1 MAGHKQLPYF
11 CHYSVK
17 FYKTIIVKYILSFL
31 FILFI
36 FSANAQFPMGGG
48 SKGPTIKGKIE
59 GKVLDSLTRE
69 VVGFAT
75 ISLKKKGSS
84 IVLDGVL
91 TEETGLFKFE
101 NVVNGS
107 YDLYFSFLGYNEK
120 KVAAVETTLKNPDI
134 NIGNVFLVPA
144 SYLLDAVEIKEQK
157 LLVENKADKLVFNA
171 ENDASIAGGDAT
183 DVLRKVPML
192 SVDLN
197 GNVSLRG
204 SQNVRI
210 LINGKPSGMFAS
222 NVADALKM
230 FPADQI
236 KQVEV
241 ITSPSAKYDAEGS
254 AGLINI
260 ITKKQN
266 IEGVAGSVNASVGNR
281 QNSLFTNLNVGKGRL
296 GLSSGAA
303 VFYSTPANGISTFF
317 REDQTA
323 LGLRKVEQNGTQK
336 TSRLGGNGSISA
348 FYDFN
353 GYNSINSSFNF
364 RGFGFDL
371 NGNTR
376 GLLIDPSIGLN
387 DQFDRINTG
396 DNFFGGF
403 DWNTDYTKKFE
414 KREGQELSFG
424 VQYSKQNNNQDSKI
438 SEIHTL
444 ELLNRNTDITNTGVN
459 HETTL
464 QIDYVHPFSKVVKL
478 EAGTKAVI
486 RNIISDYNTQIFDIS
501 TGYRPLTES
510 FKYDQDVYSGYAS
523 MNFTLAKK
531 YSLITGLRYEKTDI
545 AGAFAESKE
554 LNFSGIGYE
563 NFLPNLTISRTFKN
577 FRTLKLAY
585 SQRLQRPSL
594 QFINPFNNNSDFVN
608 RTEGNPYLD
617 PEIVHQVEVAYNITF
632 KGFTTFSSVFYKYT
646 DGIIE
651 QILNIDNNGLS
662 VNTFKN
668 IGTNNS
674 VGINTF
680 ITKTVNL
687 VTLRTGGNF
696 ATYNAKGIV
705 NGVAASR
712 SSYEYNIF
720 LNGEIKIS
728 GTFKADFF
736 GFFRSPVR
744 TIQGDN
750 PAFTIYGMGV
760 RKEFKNSSIGITM
773 IEPFNADKF
782 FNSNIETSSF
792 VQQTSFSIPFRS
804 IGVNFR
810 YKFGNVDFKERK
822 SKVKNTDLKQGGDSQ
837 GGGNTGTQ
845 GT

>member
-1 MAGHKQLPYF
+1 MSQNQKL
-11 CHYSVK
+11 K
-17 FYKTIIVKYILSFL
+17 RVKYL
-31 FILFI
+31 FSVVLVCFI
-36 FSANAQFPMGGG
+36 SVVHAQFPMGGG
-48 SKGPTIKGKIE
+48 GKGPTIKGKIE
-59 GKVLDSLTRE
+59 GKVIDSLSNDA
-69 VVGFAT
+69 VGFAT

-84 IVLDGVL
+84 IVIDGVL
-91 TEETGLFKFE
+91 SEDNGLFKFD
-101 NVVNGS
+101 NVVTGA
-107 YDLYFSFLGYNEK
+107 YDLYVSFLGYNEK
-120 KVAAVETTLKNPDI
+120 KVAAVETTLKSPDI
-134 NIGNVFLVPA
+134 NIGNVSLVPA
-144 SYLLDAVEIKEQK
+144 TFLLDAVEIKEERT
-157 LLVENKADKLVFNA
+157 LIENKADKLVFNA

-266 IEGVAGSVNASVGNR
+266 IEGIAGSVNASVGNR

-296 GLSSGAA
+296 GLSGSGAL
-303 VFYSTPANGISTFF
+303 FYSTPADGKTSFF
-317 REDQTA
+317 RQDETDAGPRIIT
-323 LGLRKVEQNGTQK
+323 QNGTQN
-336 TSRLGGNGSISA
+336 TSRLGGNGSVSA

-371 NGNTR
+371 DGTTD
-376 GLLIDPSIGLN
+376 GSLTDPSLGLS
-387 DQFDRINTG
+387 DVFTRENTG
-396 DNFFGGF
+396 NNFFGGF

-424 VQYSKQNNNQDSKI
+424 VQYSKQNNNQDNQVKEVHS
-438 SEIHTL
+438 L
-444 ELLNRNTDITNTGVN
+444 EFLNRDTEVFNEGIN

-464 QIDYVHPFSKVVKL
+464 QVDYVHPFTKSVKL
-478 EAGTKAVI
+478 EAGSKAVI
-486 RNIISDYNTQIFDIS
+486 RNIISDYTTQILTFGS
-501 TGYRPLTES
+501 GYVPLVET

-523 MNFTLAKK
+523 MNFLVANK
-531 YSLITGLRYEKTDI
+531 YSIIAGARYEKTEI
-545 AGAFAESKE
+545 AGKFNVLDS
-554 LNFSGIGYE
+554 LNFNGIGYE
-563 NFLPNLTISRTFKN
+563 NFLPNLAISRTFKN

-594 QFINPFNNNSDFVN
+594 QFINPFNNNSDFIN

-617 PEIVHQVEVAYNITF
+617 PEIVHQVEVAYNITW

-651 QILNIDNNGLS
+651 QILNIDDDGLS

-674 VGINTF
+674 IGFNTF
-680 ITKTVNL
+680 ISKTVNL

-696 ATYNAKGIV
+696 ATYNATGIV
-705 NGVAASR
+705 NGQDASR
-712 SSYEYNIF
+712 KSYEYNLF
-720 LNGEIKIS
+720 MNGEIKIS
-728 GTFKADFF
+728 GTLKADFF

-760 RKEFKNSSIGITM
+760 RKEFKNSSIGITL

-782 FNSNIETSSF
+782 FNSNIETAAF
-792 VQQTSFSIPFRS
+792 TQTSSFSIPFRS
-804 IGVNFR
+804 IGLNYR

-822 SKVKNTDLKQGGDSQ
+822 SKVKNNDLKQGGDNQ
-837 GGGNTGTQ
+837 GGGGVGTGTP
-845 GT
+845 GN

>member
-1 MAGHKQLPYF
+1 LAGAKQLNYF
-11 CHYSVK
+11 CHFNVK
-17 FYKTIIVKYILSFL
+17 FNKTIIVKYILSFL

-134 NIGNVFLVPA
+134 NIGTVFLVPA

-222 NVADALKM
+222 NVADALKL

-266 IEGVAGSVNASVGNR
+266 IEGIAGSVNASVGNR

-303 VFYSTPANGISTFF
+303 VFYSTPADGISTFF

-323 LGLRKVEQNGTQK
+323 LGLRKIQQDGTQR

-371 NGNTR
+371 NGNTK

-396 DNFFGGF
+396 DIFLEDLTGIQIIPKNSKNVR
-403 DWNTDYTKKFE
+403 D
-414 KREGQELSFG
+414 RSF
-424 VQYSKQNNNQDSKI
+424 
-438 SEIHTL
+438 
-444 ELLNRNTDITNTGVN
+444 
-459 HETTL
+459 
-464 QIDYVHPFSKVVKL
+464 
-478 EAGTKAVI
+478 
-486 RNIISDYNTQIFDIS
+486 
-501 TGYRPLTES
+501 
-510 FKYDQDVYSGYAS
+510 
-523 MNFTLAKK
+523 
-531 YSLITGLRYEKTDI
+531 
-545 AGAFAESKE
+545 
-554 LNFSGIGYE
+554 
-563 NFLPNLTISRTFKN
+563 
-577 FRTLKLAY
+577 
-585 SQRLQRPSL
+585 
-594 QFINPFNNNSDFVN
+594 
-608 RTEGNPYLD
+608 
-617 PEIVHQVEVAYNITF
+617 
-632 KGFTTFSSVFYKYT
+632 
-646 DGIIE
+646 
-651 QILNIDNNGLS
+651 LS
-662 VNTFKN
+662 VCN
-668 IGTNNS
+668 IQNKTITRIQKS
-674 VGINTF
+674 VKF
-680 ITKTVNL
+680 IP
-687 VTLRTGGNF
+687 
-696 ATYNAKGIV
+696 
-705 NGVAASR
+705 
-712 SSYEYNIF
+712 
-720 LNGEIKIS
+720 LNC
-728 GTFKADFF
+728 
-736 GFFRSPVR
+736 
-744 TIQGDN
+744 
-750 PAFTIYGMGV
+750 
-760 RKEFKNSSIGITM
+760 
-773 IEPFNADKF
+773 
-782 FNSNIETSSF
+782 
-792 VQQTSFSIPFRS
+792 
-804 IGVNFR
+804 
-810 YKFGNVDFKERK
+810 
-822 SKVKNTDLKQGGDSQ
+822 
-837 GGGNTGTQ
+837 
-845 GT
+845 

>member
-1 MAGHKQLPYF
+1 MKYLL
-11 CHYSVK
+11 
-17 FYKTIIVKYILSFL
+17 IVVLVCILSV
-31 FILFI
+31 
-36 FSANAQFPMGGG
+36 ANAQFPMGGG
-48 SKGPTIKGKIE
+48 AKGPTIKGKIE
-59 GKVLDSLTRE
+59 GSVVDSMTND

-84 IVLDGVL
+84 IVIDGVL
-91 TEETGLFKFE
+91 SEDSGIFKFE
-101 NVVNGS
+101 NVVTGT
-107 YDLYFSFLGYNEK
+107 YDLYVSFLGYNEK
-120 KVAAVETTLKNPDI
+120 KVSAVETTLKSPDI
-134 NIGNVFLVPA
+134 NIGKVSLVPA
-144 SYLLDAVEIKEQK
+144 SFLLDAVEIKEERT
-157 LLVENKADKLVFNA
+157 LIENKADKLVYNA
-171 ENDASIAGGDAT
+171 ENDATIAGGDAS
-183 DVLRKVPML
+183 DVLRKVPLL

-210 LINGKPSGMFAS
+210 LINGKPSGMFSS

-266 IEGVAGSVNASVGNR
+266 IEGIAGSINASAGNR
-281 QNSLFTNLNVGKGRL
+281 QNTLFTNLNVGKGRL
-296 GLSSGAA
+296 GLSGSGAL
-303 VFYSTPANGISTFF
+303 FYSTPANGSITFS
-317 REDQTA
+317 RVDETDA
-323 LGLRKVEQNGTQK
+323 GPRIITQDGK
-336 TSRLGGNGSISA
+336 QRTSRLGGNASVSA

-364 RGFGFDL
+364 RGFGFDSKGTTMGSL
-371 NGNTR
+371 S
-376 GLLIDPSIGLN
+376 DPSIGFSDVFIREN
-387 DQFDRINTG
+387 RGN
-396 DNFFGGF
+396 NFSGGF

-424 VQYSKQNNNQDSKI
+424 VQYSKQNSNQDNNV
-438 SEIHTL
+438 SEVHTF
-444 ELLNRNTDITNTGVN
+444 ELLNRDTDVLNNGVN

-464 QIDYVHPFSKVVKL
+464 QVDYVHPFTKTVKL
-478 EAGTKAVI
+478 EAGSKAVI
-486 RNIISDYNTQIFDIS
+486 RNIISDYTTQIFS
-501 TGYRPLTES
+501 LENGYQPLIET

-523 MNFTLAKK
+523 MNFLVAKK
-531 YSLITGLRYEKTDI
+531 YSIIAGARYEKTDI
-545 AGAFAESKE
+545 AGAFNVLDS
-554 LNFSGIGYE
+554 LNFSGIGYQ
-563 NFLPNLTISRTFKN
+563 NFLPNLAISRTFKN

-594 QFINPFNNNSDFVN
+594 QFINPFNNNSDFIN
-608 RTEGNPYLD
+608 RTEGNPSLD

-662 VNTFKN
+662 VNTFQN

-674 VGINTF
+674 IGFNTF
-680 ITKTVNL
+680 ISKTVNL

-696 ATYNAKGIV
+696 ATYNATGIV
-705 NGVAASR
+705 NGQDASR
-712 SSYEYNIF
+712 KSYEYNLF
-720 LNGEIKIS
+720 MNGEIKIS
-728 GTFKADFF
+728 GTLKADFF

-750 PAFTIYGMGV
+750 PAFTIYGMGM
-760 RKEFKNSSIGITM
+760 RKEFKNSSVGITL
-773 IEPFNADKF
+773 IEPFHADKF
-782 FNSNIETSSF
+782 FNSNIETDAF
-792 VQQTSFSIPFRS
+792 VQRSSFSIPFRS
-804 IGVNFR
+804 IGLNYR
-810 YKFGNVDFKERK
+810 YKFGSVDFKERK

-837 GGGNTGTQ
+837 GGGVGTG
-845 GT
+845 GPGS

>member
-1 MAGHKQLPYF
+1 MIHWFK
-11 CHYSVK
+11 
-17 FYKTIIVKYILSFL
+17 
-31 FILFI
+31 ILF
-36 FSANAQFPMGGG
+36 FAFMLLSTNQMQAQFPMGGG
-48 SKGPTIKGKIE
+48 NKGPTIKGKIE
-59 GKVLDSLTRE
+59 GKVIDSLTNE
-69 VVGFAT
+69 VIGFAT
-75 ISLKKKGSS
+75 ISLKKKNSS
-84 IVLDGVL
+84 IVIDGVL

-101 NVVNGS
+101 NVVNGV
-107 YDLYFSFLGYNEK
+107 YDLYISFLGYQEK
-120 KVAAVETTLKNPDI
+120 KLAAVTTTLKNPDI
-134 NIGNVFLVPA
+134 NVGNIMLVPA
-144 SYLLDAVEIKEQK
+144 SYLLDAVVIKEEK
-157 LLVENKADKLVFNA
+157 VLVENKADKLVFNA

-210 LINGKPSGMFAS
+210 LINGKPSGMFSS

-236 KQVEV
+236 KKVEV

-266 IEGVAGSVNASVGNR
+266 VEGVAGSVNASIGNR
-281 QNSLFTNLNVGKGRL
+281 QNSLFTNLNVGKGRF

-303 VFYSTPANGISTFF
+303 VFYSTPADGTSSLY
-317 REDQTA
+317 REDQTTS
-323 LGLRKVEQNGTQK
+323 GLRVISWDGVQN
-336 TSRLGGNGSISA
+336 TSRLGGNGSLSA

-353 GYNSINSSFNF
+353 GYNSINSSFTF

-371 NGNTR
+371 EGSTD
-376 GLLIDPSIGLN
+376 GKLTDPLTGLN
-387 DQFDRINTG
+387 DIFTRTNTG
-396 DNFFGGF
+396 NNFFGGF

-424 VQYSKQNNNQDSKI
+424 VQYSKQNNNQDAFVKEVHQI
-438 SEIHTL
+438 
-444 ELLNRNTDITNTGVN
+444 ELLNRNDEVYNAGIN

-464 QIDYVHPFSKVVKL
+464 QVDYVHPFSKSIKL
-478 EAGTKAVI
+478 ETGAKTVL
-486 RNIISDYNTQIFDIS
+486 RNIISDYTTQILTFPS
-501 TGYRPLTES
+501 GYTPLQET
-510 FKYDQDVYSGYAS
+510 FNYDQDVYAGYAS
-523 MNFTLAKK
+523 MNFLIAKK
-531 YSLITGLRYEKTDI
+531 YSLIAGTRYEKTNI
-545 AGAFAESKE
+545 AGRFNVLDS
-554 LNFSGIGYE
+554 LNFSGIGY
-563 NFLPNLTISRTFKN
+563 NNILPNLALSRTFKN
-577 FRTLKLAY
+577 FRTLKIAY
-585 SQRLQRPSL
+585 SQRIQRPSL
-594 QFINPFNNNSDFVN
+594 QFINPFNNNSDFTN
-608 RTEGNPYLD
+608 RTEGNPYLN
-617 PEIVHQVEVAYNITF
+617 PELVHQVEMAYNFTF
-632 KGFTTFSSVFYKYT
+632 KGFTTFSSLFYKFT

-651 QILNIDNNGLS
+651 QILSIDKNGLS
-662 VNTFKN
+662 VNTYKN
-668 IGTNNS
+668 IGNNNS
-674 VGINTF
+674 IGINTF
-680 ITKTVNL
+680 ISKTVNL

-705 NGVAASR
+705 NGQDASR
-712 SSYEYNIF
+712 SSYEYNLF

-760 RKEFKNSSIGITM
+760 RKEFKNSSIGLTL

-782 FNSNIETSSF
+782 FNSNIKTDAFE
-792 VQQTSFSIPFRS
+792 QRTSFSIPFRS
-804 IGVNFR
+804 VGLNFR

-822 SKVKNTDLKQGGDSQ
+822 SKVKNTDLKQGQDNQ
-837 GGGNTGTQ
+837 GGGNTGTGNQ
-845 GT
+845 GS

>member
-1 MAGHKQLPYF
+1 MKYLL
-11 CHYSVK
+11 SVVLVG
-17 FYKTIIVKYILSFL
+17 FLSV
-31 FILFI
+31 
-36 FSANAQFPMGGG
+36 ANAQFPMGGG
-48 SKGPTIKGKIE
+48 AKGPTIKGKIE
-59 GKVLDSLTRE
+59 GSVVDSLTNDA
-69 VVGFAT
+69 VGFAA

-84 IVLDGVL
+84 IVIDGVL
-91 TEETGLFKFE
+91 SNDNGLFRFD
-101 NVVNGS
+101 NVVTGT
-107 YDLYFSFLGYNEK
+107 YDLYVSFLGYNEK
-120 KVAAVETTLKNPDI
+120 MVSAVETTLKSPDI
-134 NIGNVFLVPA
+134 NIGKVSLVPA
-144 SYLLDAVEIKEQK
+144 TFLLDAIEIKEERT
-157 LLVENKADKLVFNA
+157 LIENKADKLVFNA

-204 SQNVRI
+204 SQNVKI

-266 IEGVAGSVNASVGNR
+266 IEGIAGSVNASVGNR
-281 QNSLFTNLNVGKGRL
+281 QNTLFTNLNVGKGRL
-296 GLSSGAA
+296 GLSGSGAL
-303 VFYSTPANGISTFF
+303 FYSVPADGKTSFFRQDETEVGPRIFTQNGIQ
-317 REDQTA
+317 R
-323 LGLRKVEQNGTQK
+323 
-336 TSRLGGNGSISA
+336 TSRLGGNGSVSA

-371 NGNTR
+371 KGNTD
-376 GLLIDPSIGLN
+376 GSLIDPSFALSDVFTREN
-387 DQFDRINTG
+387 KG

-438 SEIHTL
+438 AELHTR
-444 ELLNRNTDITNTGVN
+444 ELLNRNTDISNEGTNY
-459 HETTL
+459 ETTL
-464 QIDYVHPFSKVVKL
+464 QVDYVHPFTKTVKL
-478 EAGTKAVI
+478 ETGTKAVI
-486 RNIISDYNTQIFDIS
+486 RNIVSDYTTQIFS
-501 TGYRPLTES
+501 LGSGYQPLVET

-523 MNFTLAKK
+523 MNFLVAKK
-531 YSLITGLRYEKTDI
+531 YSIIAGARYEKTEI
-545 AGAFAESKE
+545 AGTFDVLDS
-554 LNFSGIGYE
+554 LNFSGIGYQ
-563 NFLPNLTISRTFKN
+563 NILPNLAISRTFKN

-594 QFINPFNNNSDFVN
+594 QFINPFNNNSDFIN

-651 QILNIDNNGLS
+651 QILNIDKNGLS
-662 VNTFKN
+662 LNTFQN
-668 IGTNNS
+668 VGTNNS
-674 VGINTF
+674 IGFNTF
-680 ITKTVNL
+680 ISKTVNL

-696 ATYNAKGIV
+696 ATYNATGIV
-705 NGVAASR
+705 NGQDASR
-712 SSYEYNIF
+712 KSYEYNIF
-720 LNGEIKIS
+720 MNGEIKIS
-728 GTFKADFF
+728 GTLKADFF

-750 PAFTIYGMGV
+750 PSFTIYGMGV
-760 RKEFKNSSIGITM
+760 RKEFKNSSIGITL

-782 FNSNIETSSF
+782 FNSNIKTDAF
-792 VQQTSFSIPFRS
+792 TQNTSFSIPFRS
-804 IGVNFR
+804 IGLNFR
-810 YKFGNVDFKERK
+810 YKFGSVDFKERK
-822 SKVKNTDLKQGGDSQ
+822 SKVKNSDLKQGGESQ
-837 GGGNTGTQ
+837 GGGVGTTGTP
-845 GT
+845 GS

>member
-1 MAGHKQLPYF
+1 MKYLL
-11 CHYSVK
+11 
-17 FYKTIIVKYILSFL
+17 IVVLVCILSV
-31 FILFI
+31 
-36 FSANAQFPMGGG
+36 ANAQFPMGGG
-48 SKGPTIKGKIE
+48 AKGPTIKGKIE
-59 GKVLDSLTRE
+59 GSVVDSMTND

-84 IVLDGVL
+84 IVIDGVL
-91 TEETGLFKFE
+91 SEDSGIFKFE
-101 NVVNGS
+101 NVVTGT
-107 YDLYFSFLGYNEK
+107 YDLYVSFLGYNEK
-120 KVAAVETTLKNPDI
+120 KVSAVETTLKSPDI
-134 NIGNVFLVPA
+134 NIGKVYLVPTTF
-144 SYLLDAVEIKEQK
+144 LLDAVEIKEERT
-157 LLVENKADKLVFNA
+157 LIENKADKLVYNA
-171 ENDASIAGGDAT
+171 ENDATIAGGDAS
-183 DVLRKVPML
+183 DVLRKVPLL

-210 LINGKPSGMFAS
+210 LINGKPSGMFSS

-266 IEGVAGSVNASVGNR
+266 IEGIAGSINASAGNR
-281 QNSLFTNLNVGKGRL
+281 QNTLFTNLNVGKGRL
-296 GLSSGAA
+296 GLSGSGAL
-303 VFYSTPANGISTFF
+303 FYSTPANGSITFS
-317 REDQTA
+317 RVDETDA
-323 LGLRKVEQNGTQK
+323 GPRIITQDGK
-336 TSRLGGNGSISA
+336 QRTSRLGGNASVSA

-364 RGFGFDL
+364 RGFGFDSKGTTMGSL
-371 NGNTR
+371 S
-376 GLLIDPSIGLN
+376 DPSIGFSDVFIREN
-387 DQFDRINTG
+387 RGN
-396 DNFFGGF
+396 NFSGGF

-424 VQYSKQNNNQDSKI
+424 VQYSKQNSNQDNNV
-438 SEIHTL
+438 SEVHTF
-444 ELLNRNTDITNTGVN
+444 ELLNRDTDVLNNGVN

-464 QIDYVHPFSKVVKL
+464 QVDYVHPFTKTVKL
-478 EAGTKAVI
+478 EAGSKAVI
-486 RNIISDYNTQIFDIS
+486 RNIISDYTTQIFS
-501 TGYRPLTES
+501 LENGYQPLIET

-523 MNFTLAKK
+523 MNFLVAKK
-531 YSLITGLRYEKTDI
+531 YSIIAGARYEKTDI
-545 AGAFAESKE
+545 AGAFNVLDS
-554 LNFSGIGYE
+554 LNFSGIGYQ
-563 NFLPNLTISRTFKN
+563 NFLPNLAISRTFKN

-594 QFINPFNNNSDFVN
+594 QFINPFNNNSDFIN
-608 RTEGNPYLD
+608 RTEGNPSLD

-662 VNTFKN
+662 VNTFQN

-674 VGINTF
+674 IGFNTF
-680 ITKTVNL
+680 ISKTVNL

-696 ATYNAKGIV
+696 ATYNATGIV
-705 NGVAASR
+705 NGQDASR
-712 SSYEYNIF
+712 KSYEYNLF
-720 LNGEIKIS
+720 MNGEIKIS
-728 GTFKADFF
+728 GTLKADFF

-750 PAFTIYGMGV
+750 PAFTIYGMGM
-760 RKEFKNSSIGITM
+760 RKEFKNSSVGITL
-773 IEPFNADKF
+773 IEPFHADKF
-782 FNSNIETSSF
+782 FNSNIETDAF
-792 VQQTSFSIPFRS
+792 VQRSSFSIPFRS
-804 IGVNFR
+804 IGLNYR
-810 YKFGNVDFKERK
+810 YKFGSVDFKERK

-837 GGGNTGTQ
+837 GGGVGTG
-845 GT
+845 GPGS